1 MAYGIGAG
9 VADTEP
15 VPYGNTETVITKW
28 SQTVNITSDA
38 THILV
43 DLLITEKIQLVFQY
57 SFSITK
63 CCVFICY
70 KYKSYF
76 GAVSIKVAN
85 QLNRAKLF

>member
-9 VADTEP
+9 VTNTEP

-43 DLLITEKIQLVFQY
+43 DLLRENKIQLVFQY
-57 SFSITK
+57 SPLQD
-63 CCVFICY
+63 VFFFAVIQEL
-70 KYKSYF
+70 F
-76 GAVSIKVAN
+76 GCLSLY
-85 QLNRAKLF
+85 QLRY

>member
-9 VADTEP
+9 VTNTEP

-43 DLLITEKIQLVFQY
+43 DLLRENKIQLVFQY
-57 SFSITK
+57 SLLQD
-63 CCVFICY
+63 VFY
-70 KYKSYF
+70 LLWYKSYL
-76 GAVSIKVAN
+76 GAVPIKV
-85 QLNRAKLF
+85 LVPMT